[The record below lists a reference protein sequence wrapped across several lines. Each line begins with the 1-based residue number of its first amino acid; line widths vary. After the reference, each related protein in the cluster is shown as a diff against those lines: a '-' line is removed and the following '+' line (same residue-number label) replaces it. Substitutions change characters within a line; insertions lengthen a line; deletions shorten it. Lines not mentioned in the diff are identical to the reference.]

1 MNTRYKELYYFNYIL
16 LLLFRFF
23 IVTNR
28 QFYEMYKLYECGVN
42 FVFLC
47 SSSFMFGILLKS
59 IEIKIY
65 TFASNKFWSSRS
77 FFDAIENAPL

>member
-28 QFYEMYKLYECGVN
+28 QFYEMYKLYEYGVN
-42 FVFLC
+42 FVFLERFFFVLLPSC
-47 SSSFMFGILLKS
+47 SVFCLNL
-59 IEIKIY
+59 
-65 TFASNKFWSSRS
+65 
-77 FFDAIENAPL
+77 

>member
-42 FVFLC
+42 FVFLERFFFVLLPSC
-47 SSSFMFGILLKS
+47 SVFCLNL
-59 IEIKIY
+59 
-65 TFASNKFWSSRS
+65 
-77 FFDAIENAPL
+77 